1 MNFQVYKCIQHI
13 RYSFKSIKANRMWE
27 ISILAR
33 CSQWLRVLDFF
44 QNKNIGISQNA
55 GFRGFSYGFVVV
67 QVVFTFFDR
76 TTSLGFGRI

>member
-1 MNFQVYKCIQHI
+1 MYTTHTVQFQVNQSQSHVG
-13 RYSFKSIKANRMWE
+13 

-76 TTSLGFGRI
+76 TTSLGFGWI